1 MCRAAPRFP
10 AALALLLA
18 VAVLQAASGGLTI
31 GADRQAPTVRL
42 VIDYGDG
49 VQVHFTA
56 LKWRDGMTALDA
68 LSAAQAHHH
77 GITFTQKGSGANAM
91 ITKIGDVKNE
101 GAGKNWIY
109 YVNDK
114 TAEVSAGIQAI
125 KAGDTVL
132 WKFEVFHYN

>member
-1 MCRAAPRFP
+1 MPRHRVFRAT
-10 AALALLLA
+10 LALLLA
-18 VAVLQAASGGLTI
+18 VAVLQTASGGLAI
-31 GADRQAPTVRL
+31 GADPQAPTVRL

-49 VQVHFTA
+49 VEVHFTT

-68 LSAAQAHHH
+68 LGAAQAHRH

-114 TAEVSAGIQAI
+114 TAEVSAGIQSI
-125 KAGDTVL
+125 KAGDAVL